1 LLEHPLAA
9 TDLPSRLRAGE
20 RRALAQAISLAESTR
35 ADHRQEAE
43 ALLTELLPFTG
54 GAHRVAFTGPPGAG
68 KSTLVDALGAQAL
81 LAGQRVAVLAI
92 DPASAITGGSILG
105 DAVRM
110 QRLSASERVFLR
122 GSSNA
127 GTLGGTAP
135 GTREAVL
142 LCEAAGFELVLI
154 ETVGVGQAE
163 HAVREVCDTLVV
175 LTLAGAGDEVQGMKR
190 GLFEVADAVLVN
202 KTDGAGEAAAL
213 AFMTELAGAL
223 SLLRPGNVPHVAAV
237 SAHSERGIPELL
249 NFLAARVKSLR
260 DSGELGQ
267 RRDQQLKQAFSAALS
282 RELLARLAGD
292 ARAATLLP
300 ELEAQ
305 VSRGTLL
312 PTAAARALSTALFG
326 APASPLSQ
334 G

>member
-1 LLEHPLAA
+1 VTA
-9 TDLPSRLRAGE
+9 TELSTRVRAGE

-35 ADHRQEAE
+35 ADHRQQAE

-54 GAHRVAFTGPPGAG
+54 GAHRVALSGPPGAG

-92 DPASAITGGSILG
+92 DPASALTGGSILG
-105 DAVRM
+105 DAIRM

-163 HAVREVCDTLVV
+163 QAVREVCDTLVV
-175 LTLAGAGDEVQGMKR
+175 LTLAGAGDEVQGLKR

-202 KTDGAGEAAAL
+202 KADGAGEAAAL
-213 AFMTELAGAL
+213 AFAAELAGAL
-223 SLLRPGNVPHVAAV
+223 SLLRPGVPPHVAAV
-237 SAHSERGIPELL
+237 SAQSELGVPELL
-249 NFLAARVKSLR
+249 NWLFLRVKSLR
-260 DSGELGQ
+260 ASGELDL
-267 RRDQQLKQAFSAALS
+267 RRERQLKQAFSSALS

-292 ARAATLLP
+292 ERAALLLP
-300 ELEAQ
+300 RLELAVSSGQ
-305 VSRGTLL
+305 VL
-312 PTAAARALSTALFG
+312 PTAAARELAAALFDVT
-326 APASPLSQ
+326 PA
-334 G
+334 GVAR